1 MRCTLP
7 PPPPRDPWAQLG
19 LAYVISDPHVATRSL
34 PSPPALPNVSVSH
47 RRTVTR
53 STGLTCPFA
62 GRCEVNKIQRR
73 HCPACRLQK
82 CLDAGM
88 KKDSELAPPNTSIH
102 GPGLSALPLVPQRVR
117 HTRRVGTSPTMLLF
131 RPKPQRPLVRLTVR
145 DPTILS
151 LLLFPPGAAHHGHTP
166 ATQCGCQTHPSG
178 PV

>member
-1 MRCTLP
+1 MAGGEDE
-7 PPPPRDPWAQLG
+7 PRNCAVCGDR
-19 LAYVISDPHVATRSL
+19 ATGYHFH
-34 PSPPALPNVSVSH
+34 ALTCEGCKGFF

-131 RPKPQRPLVRLTVR
+131 RPKPQRLLVRLTVR

-151 LLLFPPGAAHHGHTP
+151 LLLFPPGTAHHGHTP